1 MTLTKQKFVCV
12 KPKSTDAEEQFNLYM
27 NRLHSCRVTKEDR
40 YTYFL
45 SSITNKFSF
54 ELNKEF
60 DKNWEV
66 IK

>member
-1 MTLTKQKFVCV
+1 MALTKQKFIYV
-12 KPKSTDAEEQFNLYM
+12 KPKSTDAEEKFDCYM
-27 NRLHSCRVTKEDR
+27 NRLHSCRVTKEDVH
-40 YTYFL
+40 TYYL
-45 SSITNKFSF
+45 SCITDKYSF

>member
-1 MTLTKQKFVCV
+1 MALTKQKFIYV
-12 KPKSTDAEEQFNLYM
+12 KPKSTVAAEQFEWYM
-27 NRLHSCRVTKEDR
+27 NRLHSCRVTKEDVP
-40 YTYFL
+40 TYYL
-45 SSITNKFSF
+45 SSITDKYSF

>member
-1 MTLTKQKFVCV
+1 V
-12 KPKSTDAEEQFNLYM
+12 KPRSTDAEEQFNLYM

>member
-1 MTLTKQKFVCV
+1 MNYDEIVKALKEEEKFDC
-12 KPKSTDAEEQFNLYM
+12 YM
-27 NRLHSCRVTKEDR
+27 NRLHSCSVTKEDVH
-40 YTYFL
+40 TYYL
-45 SSITNKFSF
+45 SSITDKYSF

>member
-1 MTLTKQKFVCV
+1 MTLTKQKFIYV
-12 KPKSTDAEEQFNLYM
+12 KPRSIDAEEKFDYYM
-27 NRLHSCRVTKEDR
+27 NRLHSCRVTKEDVH
-40 YTYFL
+40 TYYL
-45 SSITNKFSF
+45 SSITDKYSF